1 MTATVLVADDD
12 PDILDLIT
20 ALLAEEGFQTVAC
33 SDGLEALHYVRAQRP
48 ALVIVDLAM
57 PVMDGRELIKRLR
70 KEPGPPLPI
79 IAMSA
84 AMYAPPNEEL
94 RVDAYLAK
102 PFDLEELL
110 EYVHFLSSQ
119 QSAPDIAKPQ
129 DSLSLIS
136 LRQSPSDLS

>member
-1 MTATVLVADDD
+1 MIATVLVADDD

-33 SDGLEALHYVRAQRP
+33 SDGLEALHYVRVQRP

-84 AMYAPPNEEL
+84 TIYAPPSEEL
-94 RVDAYLAK
+94 QVDAYLTK

-110 EYVHFLSSQ
+110 EYAHALSSQ
-119 QSAPDIAKPQ
+119 GSVIDTLKPE

-136 LRQSPSDLS
+136 IRQSVSDLP